1 MGRPGKTLACL
12 HGTSQVGAFDSD
24 SAARWETHS
33 KRKISGAFSR
43 VERRDQAADKA
54 VNEPEEG
61 RRPSQQGHV
70 NEHVSDG
77 EQKVQT
83 HRARPLQPTLRLLHA
98 RRGLT
103 TAGARQLSH
112 RSGCCRG
119 RLLFLPKIIFGRIC
133 DAAWIEFSQR
143 TGSPVQIRRA
153 CRCQAIRPDSPFCAS
168 FAAPTAAS
176 LSAGS
181 TSGTSSIRSRMA
193 RHAGFLAAAPT
204 VRIDVTDGPPRLAMT
219 R

>member
-1 MGRPGKTLACL
+1 
-12 HGTSQVGAFDSD
+12 V
-24 SAARWETHS
+24 
-33 KRKISGAFSR
+33 AFSR

-133 DAAWIEFSQR
+133 DAGW
-143 TGSPVQIRRA
+143 
-153 CRCQAIRPDSPFCAS
+153 
-168 FAAPTAAS
+168 
-176 LSAGS
+176 
-181 TSGTSSIRSRMA
+181 
-193 RHAGFLAAAPT
+193 
-204 VRIDVTDGPPRLAMT
+204 
-219 R
+219 